1 MSVQKPWQ
9 KRLAVLEI
17 IYADIMADH
26 TNDGSKVMS
35 HLFEHENFD
44 VNQLKILEH
53 YFENYQ
59 AVDNI
64 IIPMCQP
71 TWRYERISP
80 LTKALIQCAYHEFQ
94 TLKTDKAILI
104 NEALKTCD
112 KRGEIRDKKF
122 INAILDR
129 ILIYGNNN

>member
-71 TWRYERISP
+71 T
-80 LTKALIQCAYHEFQ
+80 
-94 TLKTDKAILI
+94 
-104 NEALKTCD
+104 
-112 KRGEIRDKKF
+112 
-122 INAILDR
+122 
-129 ILIYGNNN
+129 